1 MARIVT
7 VYSDQRR
14 EFRPVDMSYVRWL
27 KISEAL
33 ARAGHEVDIA
43 TDEPAWSRGWWRRP
57 VEIRLAPRL
66 RRVPLA
72 RVRWRDYDVVKTLFH
87 IGFETLERFGGTGH
101 PFIVSKLGSVV
112 APEDRPGIYFYGE
125 RRARLAAVQA
135 RLSRTSHHVA
145 LLSEPAR
152 QLWRELY
159 GGGDRLL
166 LVPGAAD
173 RELPPPGPDPY
184 PAGNGARCLF
194 AGNVYAK
201 GDQREAN
208 EVLVDK
214 LNRLGALLGARGLRL
229 FFLGPGDVSA
239 LDPRSVTA
247 LGTVTYEESWRYLQ
261 HADVG
266 IVVAPGPF
274 LHNNESTKIYHYL
287 RAGLPVVSEA
297 GFPNDHVVAESGL
310 GFVAENGDMPAMAA
324 RIVEAASAR
333 WDRAAAVDYILRCHT
348 WDVRA
353 AVYDR
358 LIAARGAPA
367 GAPA

>member
-1 MARIVT
+1 
-7 VYSDQRR
+7 
-14 EFRPVDMSYVRWL
+14 
-27 KISEAL
+27 
-33 ARAGHEVDIA
+33 
-43 TDEPAWSRGWWRRP
+43 
-57 VEIRLAPRL
+57 
-66 RRVPLA
+66 VPLA
-72 RVRWRDYDVVKTLFH
+72 RVRWSDYDVVKTLFH

-125 RRARLAAVQA
+125 RRARLAAVQE
-135 RLSRTSHHVA
+135 RLSRTSHYVA

-152 QLWRELY
+152 ELWRELY

-173 RELPPPGPDPY
+173 RELPPAGPDPY
-184 PAGNGARCLF
+184 PAGSGARCLF
-194 AGNVYAK
+194 AGNIYTP

-208 EVLVDK
+208 RVLVDK
-214 LNRLGALLGARGLRL
+214 LNRLGAHLAARGLRL
-229 FFLGPGDVSA
+229 YFLGTGDVSA
-239 LDPRSVTA
+239 LDPGAVTR
-247 LGTVTYEESWRYLQ
+247 LGTVTYEESWRYVR
-261 HADVG
+261 HAAVG

-297 GFPNDHVVAESGL
+297 GFPNDRVVTESGL
-310 GFVAENGDMPAMAA
+310 GFVAGNGDLAAMAE
-324 RIVEAASAR
+324 RCVEAASAR
-333 WDRAAAVDYILRCHT
+333 WDRAAAVDYILRFHT

-358 LIAARGAPA
+358 LIAGRLAPP
-367 GAPA
+367 GVPA